1 MILKNKNP
9 TLQWIKSISKP
20 VIPGI
25 CIISIVGMLNAF
37 CGVVL
42 ALQSKNVIDCA
53 VAQNK
58 DGLTNSAILLGIF
71 IILQFL
77 LSFSYMKISADI
89 VAKHTL
95 KLQRRIFSDAV
106 NMHYAHASSMHS
118 GEILNRITIDS
129 DVVMCA
135 IIGIIPQILAF
146 ATGVVSAFG
155 ALLIIQPVFALVC
168 AAVGIVVGLG
178 AAVWG
183 KRLKKHTLICR
194 KWSDKSNSFM
204 LECIQNLLVI
214 KSFANE
220 HRVVKHAKGIQDNNY
235 RALKKRN
242 NNNIMASL
250 AAEFAFTFG
259 YFLALGWGA
268 FGIAFGT
275 LSYGNLMAMVQL
287 VGKVQSPF
295 KGIASVIP
303 QYYQM
308 IASAERLMDI
318 VQYAEDKNTTD
329 ITDFES
335 IELKNVSFS
344 YNKEETVLENTD
356 IKINKGDFVLISG
369 ISGIGKSTLLK
380 LLLAMYS
387 PDSGEMI
394 LTDTQGN
401 KHILSADYRNLFS
414 YVPQGHMVLSGTVAE
429 NVVFF
434 GENADSKKIEE
445 CLKIAC
451 LWDDIS
457 EMPDGVNTL
466 VGENG
471 VGLSEGQIQRLAVA
485 RAVYRNTPILLL
497 DEATSALDEKTER
510 TMLCNIKQLDNK
522 TCILISHKT
531 VAKEYMDKQIVINEG
546 KITTVGDD
554 AYIVP
559 KKCY

>member
-1 MILKNKNP
+1 MILENKNP

-58 DGLTNSAILLGIF
+58 DGLTNSAILLGIL

-135 IIGIIPQILAF
+135 IIGIVPQILAF
-146 ATGVVSAFG
+146 VTGVVSAFG

-204 LECIQNLLVI
+204 LECIQNILVV

-220 HRVVKHAKGIQDNNY
+220 NRVVKHAKGIQDNNY
-235 RALKKRN
+235 KALKKRN

-275 LSYGNLMAMVQL
+275 LSYGKLMAMVQL

-308 IASAERLMDI
+308 LASAERLMDI
-318 VQYAEDKNTTD
+318 VQFAENKEPAD
-329 ITDFES
+329 IDDFES
-335 IELKNVSFS
+335 IELKDVSFS
-344 YNKEETVLENTD
+344 YNKEEIILKNAD
-356 IKINKGDFVLISG
+356 LKINKGDFMLISG

-380 LLLAMYS
+380 LLLAMYN
-387 PDSGEMI
+387 PDSGEII
-394 LTDTQGN
+394 LTAEGSEYELN
-401 KHILSADYRNLFS
+401 ADCRNLFS
-414 YVPQGHMVLSGTVAE
+414 YVPQGNMVLSGTVAE

-434 GENADSKKIEE
+434 GENADNGKIEE

-457 EMPDGVNTL
+457 EMPDGINTII
-466 VGENG
+466 GENG
-471 VGLSEGQIQRLAVA
+471 VGLSEGQTQRLAVA
-485 RAVYRNTPILLL
+485 RAIYRNAPILLL
-497 DEATSALDEKTER
+497 DEATSALDASTEKK
-510 TMLCNIKQLDNK
+510 MLGNIRDLKDK
-522 TCILISHKT
+522 TCILISHKNAA
-531 VAKEYMDKQIVINEG
+531 VKFMDKQIVINDG
-546 KITTVGDD
+546 KISL
-554 AYIVP
+554 INN
-559 KKCY
+559 